1 MLPLIKCFYN
11 STNSMAA
18 SLKTISVQNTKLF
31 IGSVPFRLQKNKHE
45 RNRELRRDAMKLQ
58 PVRLHSGTG
67 LIYSANRGQN
77 RNLIR
82 MHLSFIRYEWC
93 LDSAFMSP
101 KHTEAWLYV
110 CFLPVIVFQKRG
122 RGRDLL
128 NVHTR
133 IQLPVTNFK
142 LPF

>member
-1 MLPLIKCFYN
+1 
-11 STNSMAA
+11 MAA

-31 IGSVPFRLQKNKHE
+31 IGSVPFRLQKNKHV

-82 MHLSFIRYEWC
+82 MHLSFIRYE
-93 LDSAFMSP
+93 
-101 KHTEAWLYV
+101 
-110 CFLPVIVFQKRG
+110 
-122 RGRDLL
+122 
-128 NVHTR
+128 
-133 IQLPVTNFK
+133 
-142 LPF
+142 